1 MIGCGVTPDEVFM
14 NLYDSSFH
22 GNLPMLQCLMNGVD
36 STAGILIRQPLLI
49 QNAVRRGHCAML
61 EWMLN
66 EVSVTGL
73 DAGATLTTAVRKEEK
88 FGDVL
93 EMVRKL

>member
-1 MIGCGVTPDEVFM
+1 
-14 NLYDSSFH
+14 
-22 GNLPMLQCLMNGVD
+22 
-36 STAGILIRQPLLI
+36 
-49 QNAVRRGHCAML
+49 ML